1 MKIYLAGP
9 WVRRE
14 DVRRVAARLQAEGY
28 ELTSRW
34 LYEHEGDPNDA
45 SGLGSPEAYIR
56 LQATEDLIDV
66 MKADVFVMLNLEKS
80 EGKAVELGF
89 AIANQKRVFCVGKR
103 FNIFCSL
110 GTQLD
115 TVDELLF
122 ALSGFTT
129 PA

>member
-9 WVRRE
+9 WVRRPE
-14 DVRRVAARLQAEGY
+14 VREVAKRLEAEGY

-45 SGLGSPEAYIR
+45 SGLTSPEDYIR
-56 LQATEDLIDV
+56 LQAQEDLADV
-66 MKADVFVMLNLEKS
+66 MRADVFVMLNLQKS

-89 AIANQKRVFCVGKR
+89 ALANQKRVFCVGTR
-103 FNIFCSL
+103 FNIFCTL

-115 TVDELLF
+115 TVDDLLF
-122 ALSGFTT
+122 ALSAFTT